1 MEWLWLVGAVAL
13 GLALLCVAVVTDRRV
28 LRRAQREA
36 VVVPL
41 RGNDTVDTHVPTYI
55 TQAEIDALPDV
66 EGRREAPVGQCFD
79 AHVAHR
85 VLLPA
90 RGRAHL
96 ESPRVLVVD
105 GMIASVRQL
114 LPALDASNALVIV
127 ADGVHDEVART
138 VQANRKY
145 SAMPLLVLTAAA
157 KERTRIAEHVHA
169 QPLTADDLRAG
180 YVPDEAYGSAALV
193 VADARHTWVDAG

>member
-36 VVVPL
+36 VVVPP
-41 RGNDTVDTHVPTYI
+41 RGNDTVDAHVPTYI

-66 EGRREAPVGQCFD
+66 EGRREAPAGQRFD
-79 AHVAHR
+79 AQVAHR

-105 GMIASVRQL
+105 GMIASIRQL
-114 LPALDASNALVIV
+114 FPALDASNALVIV
-127 ADGVHDEVART
+127 ADGVHDEVAHT

-145 SAMPLLVLTAAA
+145 SGMPLLVLTAAA
-157 KERTRIAEHVHA
+157 KERARIAEHMHA

-180 YVPDEAYGSAALV
+180 YVPDEAYGSAASV
-193 VADARHTWVDAG
+193 EADARHAWIAVD